1 MNMPRTGEAH
11 RKLQALIGC
20 WSGQEQLHPS
30 PWDPAGGPAQC
41 EVENRLALDGF
52 AVIHD
57 YTQRRDGRVNFQGHG
72 VFRYDANEDVY
83 QLHWFDSLGQ
93 APSTFRGTFE
103 ESRLRLQCSFGEA
116 TRAQPGMS
124 ARRARSNTGWR
135 SPVTAKSG
143 SLFLVAVFS
152 EVTYRRS

>member
-1 MNMPRTGEAH
+1 MDMPRAGEAH
-11 RKLQALIGC
+11 RKLQALVGS

-41 EVENRLALDGF
+41 EVENHLALDGF

-57 YTQRRDGRVNFQGHG
+57 YTQRRDGQVNFQGHG
-72 VFRYDANEDVY
+72 VFRYDANEDIY

-103 ESRLRLQCSFGEA
+103 ESRLRLQSSSRGGHTRTTWDLSDAGQIHYRMEISADGE
-116 TRAQPGMS
+116 Q
-124 ARRARSNTGWR
+124 WQ
-135 SPVTAKSG
+135 
-143 SLFLVAVFS
+143 LFS
-152 EVTYRRS
+152 EGTYRRS